1 MKRAIVLA
9 GGGSKGAYQIGVWK
23 ALRELKIDYQIV
35 TGTSVGALNGA
46 FMVQQDFSQALSMWK
61 NLNWEM
67 IYDSSFKEDL
77 SKWDIWK
84 KYIQGIVFNG
94 GMEVTG
100 LEKTIDFYIDENKFY
115 RSSVDFGLVT
125 VNLTDLLPVEI
136 TKKEIPKELLK
147 KYLLA
152 SASCFPA
159 FQKTKIKDKDY
170 IDGGY
175 YDLLPISLAVN
186 LGADTI
192 IAVAL
197 DTKKVS
203 LPDNAKEIPITIIQP
218 HRELGSFLS
227 FDDKQS
233 QRSIILGYHDTLKVF
248 KKLDGEIFTFKV
260 GELAKDYQKF
270 FPYLCEQLQQLLGKD
285 YLKILQSS
293 KYNSLLKKLPKALPL
308 YTEIIEC
315 IGSVCQ
321 LDDILLYTR
330 KKYQNQI
337 KKYWDKKKKI
347 NFSIS
352 LKHYQYYNLEK
363 RISYI
368 FQKVQDQELSD
379 SSFYQ
384 QLWRYFP
391 KEFLASFYVKSLIE

>member
-1 MKRAIVLA
+1 M
-9 GGGSKGAYQIGVWK
+9 
-23 ALRELKIDYQIV
+23 
-35 TGTSVGALNGA
+35 
-46 FMVQQDFSQALSMWK
+46 
-61 NLNWEM
+61 
-67 IYDSSFKEDL
+67 
-77 SKWDIWK
+77 
-84 KYIQGIVFNG
+84 
-94 GMEVTG
+94 
-100 LEKTIDFYIDENKFY
+100 
-115 RSSVDFGLVT
+115 
-125 VNLTDLLPVEI
+125 EI

-159 FQKTKIKDKDY
+159 FQKTKIKGKDY

-233 QRSIILGYHDTLKVF
+233 QRSIILGYHDTLKEF

-260 GELAKDYQKF
+260 GELAKGYQKF

-293 KYNSLLKKLPKALPL
+293 KYNFLLKKLPKALPL

-321 LDDILLYTR
+321 LDDSLLYTR
-330 KKYQNQI
+330 KKY
-337 KKYWDKKKKI
+337 
-347 NFSIS
+347 FSIS
-352 LKHYQYYNLEK
+352 LKDYQYYNLEK
-363 RISYI
+363 RIFYI
-368 FQKVQDQELSD
+368 FQKVQNQELSD

-391 KEFLASFYVKSLIE
+391 KEFLASLYVKSLIE